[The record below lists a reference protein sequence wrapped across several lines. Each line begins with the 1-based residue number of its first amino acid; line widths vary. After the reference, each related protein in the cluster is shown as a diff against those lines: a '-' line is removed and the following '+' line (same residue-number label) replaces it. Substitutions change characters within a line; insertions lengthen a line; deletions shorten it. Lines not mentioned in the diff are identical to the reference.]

1 MLATGMV
8 AMDISWGDVIQTL
21 GPQSPI
27 RPTIHPYATA
37 MNLGVWLLALKEHD
51 EGGKEFLK
59 LKKKLLT
66 TGENAHEIWPIWF
79 NQTGYFNTPGGV
91 GVLAGDLDLVEAMD
105 GLIETFERPRTTIT
119 AINTLKRC
127 WLRQCGTPFS
137 VETSVGPYD

>member
-1 MLATGMV
+1 MFGNTVLATGMV

-79 NQTGYFNTPGGV
+79 NQTGYFQ
-91 GVLAGDLDLVEAMD
+91 
-105 GLIETFERPRTTIT
+105 
-119 AINTLKRC
+119 NTLSEWAC
-127 WLRQCGTPFS
+127 LLY
-137 VETSVGPYD
+137 TSPSPRDED